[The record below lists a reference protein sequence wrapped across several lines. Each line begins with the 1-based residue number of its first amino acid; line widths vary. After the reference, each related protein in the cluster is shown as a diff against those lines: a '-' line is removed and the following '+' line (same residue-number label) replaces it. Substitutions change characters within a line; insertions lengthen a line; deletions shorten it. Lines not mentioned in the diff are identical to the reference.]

1 MKIKS
6 LSIFI
11 FLYNEAENIQQV
23 IENTALFLKN
33 HVEDAELIV
42 INDGSSD
49 NSKEVLTDLQ
59 KNYQFTLINH
69 ETNLGIGHALKNGY
83 QVASKDFVVG
93 VPGDGQFDVM
103 ELLEI
108 KEWNFDRFY
117 SFYREQKGYN
127 WYRNSLTQFNLLL
140 NRLFLKN
147 SLKDVNW
154 IKVYS
159 KNQIAEANP
168 ELNSS
173 LIESEISSKLIKR
186 GYIFEEISS
195 TYLPRNSGVPKGGNI
210 KTVSKAFIEMFH
222 LVRIVRKF

>member
-1 MKIKS
+1 MD
-6 LSIFI
+6 
-11 FLYNEAENIQQV
+11 
-23 IENTALFLKN
+23 KN
-33 HVEDAELIV
+33 VEDGELIV

-49 NSKEVLTDLQ
+49 GSKEALIHYKSQ
-59 KNYQFTLINH
+59 FQFTLINH
-69 ETNLGIGHALKNGY
+69 KTNLGIGHALKNGY
-83 QVASKDFVVG
+83 QTATKDFVVG

-159 KNQIAEANP
+159 KKQLVEANP

-186 GYIFEEISS
+186 GYKFEEIPSA
-195 TYLPRNSGVPKGGNI
+195 YLPRNFGVPKGGSLR
-210 KTVSKAFIEMFH
+210 TVSKAFVEMFH
-222 LVRIVRKF
+222 LIQLVRKY

>member
-11 FLYNEAENIQQV
+11 FLYNEAENIQHV
-23 IENTALFLKN
+23 IENTAQFLRNYVK
-33 HVEDAELIV
+33 DAELIV

-49 NSKEVLTDLQ
+49 SSKEVLADLQ
-59 KNYQFTLINH
+59 NNYQFTLINH
-69 ETNLGIGHALKNGY
+69 ESNLGIGHALRNGY
-83 QVASKDFVVG
+83 QNATKDFVVG

-108 KEWNFDRFY
+108 KEWDLDRFY
-117 SFYREQKGYN
+117 SFYREQKDYN
-127 WYRNSLTQFNLLL
+127 WYRSSLTRFNLLL

-147 SLKDVNW
+147 RLKDVNW

-159 KNQIAEANP
+159 KKQLVEANP

-173 LIESEISSKLIKR
+173 LIESEISSKLIKK
-186 GYIFEEISS
+186 GYNFKEIPSE
-195 TYLPRNSGVPKGGNI
+195 YLPRNFGVPKGGSLR
-210 KTVSKAFIEMFH
+210 TVSKAFVEMFH
-222 LVRIVRKF
+222 LIQLVRKY

>member
-6 LSIFI
+6 LSIFV
-11 FLYNEAENIQQV
+11 FLYNEKGNIAQLLESLNFFV
-23 IENTALFLKN
+23 TN
-33 HVEDAELIV
+33 HVEDGELIV
-42 INDGSSD
+42 INDGSND
-49 NSKEVLTDLQ
+49 GSKDVLANLQ
-59 KNYQFTLINH
+59 NNYQFTLINH

-83 QVASKDFVVG
+83 QSSTKDFVVG
-93 VPGDGQFDVM
+93 VPGDGQFNVM
-103 ELLEI
+103 EILEI

-159 KNQIAEANP
+159 KKQLVEANP